1 MPAENLA
8 AVEPNAE
15 KPIEPSIDGTFSS
28 ADDFF

>member
-15 KPIEPSIDGTFSS
+15 MPIELSIGGTFSS